1 MVRIIKNKLADKHT
15 NQTRFLL
22 DLLALYIADEPDRV
36 ARLLNEFGYTLSK
49 NLTGKE
55 LTNKVFLAIEKQG
68 RPFHLALARLLSTK
82 IKPTPANEADQ
93 EDGFDLGP
101 LLSGAAGAGTSSG
114 TSAGGGITV
123 GADPVSAIAGAVG
136 SIANLF
142 GNKQRQ
148 KILKDQAR
156 SQTLQTMLAYKA
168 QKEAETASR
177 QAAQVSRAK
186 QEQLIKLVGGIAV
199 VGVVGWLLLRQL
211 AKQKRSTKPTPTKAI
226 NKTSNKKA

>member
-1 MVRIIKNKLADKHT
+1 MVRVIKNKLADKHT
-15 NQTRFLL
+15 NQTRSLL

-36 ARLLNEFGYTLSK
+36 ARLLAEFGFPSSK

-82 IKPTPANEADQ
+82 VKPASTNEADQ

-101 LLSGAAGAGTSSG
+101 LLSGAAGAGTTSG
-114 TSAGGGITV
+114 ASGSGITV

-168 QKEAETASR
+168 QKEAEIASKE
-177 QAAQVSRAK
+177 AARVKKVK
-186 QEQLIKLVGGIAV
+186 QEQLIKLGGAIII
-199 VGVVGWLLLRQL
+199 VGVVGWIIV
-211 AKQKRSTKPTPTKAI
+211 KQASQQKTRKAPVPTHSGKAIKTKAQ
-226 NKTSNKKA
+226 